1 LSGTVLAMRTRN
13 AMSTPLKIL
22 SPLDLGESSFTALR
36 VAEQIAKGSG
46 GTIYLLH
53 VVPADEFALLQ
64 EKYRPWESGGPD
76 VDAACEVARRQL
88 EQTARER
95 IGSRVPYEVMTRVGD
110 AAEMVLSVEK
120 ELDADLL
127 VIGRERS
134 TPTSAGLRSV
144 FLDRLLNDSFCPV
157 LMLPRACE
165 DAGSFEIHIGKHRPA
180 RSRRDDK

>member
-1 LSGTVLAMRTRN
+1 
-13 AMSTPLKIL
+13 MSAPLKIL

-36 VAEQIAKGSG
+36 VAEEIAKQSG
-46 GTIYLLH
+46 GKVYLLH

-76 VDAACEVARRQL
+76 VDAACEIARRRL

-95 IGSRVPYEVMTRVGD
+95 IGNRVPYEVMTRIGD
-110 AAEMVLSVEK
+110 AAEMVLAVEK

-134 TPTSAGLRSV
+134 TPTSAGLRSA

-157 LMLPRACE
+157 LMLPRTRDE
-165 DAGSFEIHIGKHRPA
+165 HGSLEAHLGRHRA
-180 RSRRDDK
+180 VTTRRGGE